1 MPRVIRVSEKE
12 ERALQPQV
20 PSGRGV
26 CYFLCADWSSA
37 ELLAIY
43 ATSFCAGFSALML
56 AFDGISRAMYAP
68 MLYAASFVDI
78 CTHPNLA
85 GAAAGAVGG
94 LILGALG
101 GIAFG
106 LPFLVVWLVISRM
119 MLECKKRNGQVY
131 LLEVP
136 LPDQMRDPLGI
147 DHHSN
152 LAQGTEAQRRYISEL
167 IPDGTTFKYGIST
180 RQVWELCFNAIS
192 RAITE
197 QMVFVPRVAGWL
209 AGRLAGCWLAGWLAG
224 WLLALRT
231 LVVLARVLAR
241 VLVVV
246 ARVLAAAVLGDGVP
260 AKAARPCKAAA
271 RKAARQGSV

>member
-1 MPRVIRVSEKE
+1 
-12 ERALQPQV
+12 
-20 PSGRGV
+20 
-26 CYFLCADWSSA
+26 
-37 ELLAIY
+37 
-43 ATSFCAGFSALML
+43 
-56 AFDGISRAMYAP
+56 
-68 MLYAASFVDI
+68 
-78 CTHPNLA
+78 
-85 GAAAGAVGG
+85 
-94 LILGALG
+94 
-101 GIAFG
+101 
-106 LPFLVVWLVISRM
+106 
-119 MLECKKRNGQVY
+119 
-131 LLEVP
+131 
-136 LPDQMRDPLGI
+136 MRDPLGI

-197 QMVFVPRVAGWL
+197 QMVFVARVAGWL

-271 RKAARQGSV
+271 PKGCEAGFRVANPPFAWLLPWAERESGMVLRRVLDVHISPSGGGIRRTGQVEKSPLPGASSGPSAQFFLDDDELDINPPTPCQIGKRPPAPKPKSQKRIGRPSGSRRWRVWQAAAHP

>member
-37 ELLAIY
+37 ERLAIY

-56 AFDGISRAMYAP
+56 AFDDISRVMYAP
-68 MLYAASFVDI
+68 MLFAASFVDI

-119 MLECKKRNGQVY
+119 ILERKKRNGQVY

-136 LPDQMRDPLGI
+136 LPGQMRDPLGI

-180 RQVWELCFNAIS
+180 RQVWELCFNVIS

-197 QMVFVPRVAGWL
+197 QMVFVARVV
-209 AGRLAGCWLAGWLAG
+209 
-224 WLLALRT
+224 LRT

-241 VLVVV
+241 VLVLV
-246 ARVLAAAVLGDGVP
+246 ARVLSAAVLGDGVP
-260 AKAARPCKAAA
+260 ASGGGMRRTGQVEKSPLPGASGGPSAQFFLAPPASREITS
-271 RKAARQGSV
+271 G

>member
-1 MPRVIRVSEKE
+1 
-12 ERALQPQV
+12 
-20 PSGRGV
+20 
-26 CYFLCADWSSA
+26 
-37 ELLAIY
+37 
-43 ATSFCAGFSALML
+43 ML

-136 LPDQMRDPLGI
+136 LPD
-147 DHHSN
+147 
-152 LAQGTEAQRRYISEL
+152 
-167 IPDGTTFKYGIST
+167 
-180 RQVWELCFNAIS
+180 
-192 RAITE
+192 
-197 QMVFVPRVAGWL
+197 
-209 AGRLAGCWLAGWLAG
+209 
-224 WLLALRT
+224 
-231 LVVLARVLAR
+231 
-241 VLVVV
+241 
-246 ARVLAAAVLGDGVP
+246 
-260 AKAARPCKAAA
+260 
-271 RKAARQGSV
+271 